1 MCDNWGD
8 EGKLTGLGTSDNIMT
23 LEDGGQ
29 GVALNRCGNSIAS
42 QTNIGK
48 HDGVESGIIK
58 AENWLDTNSALL
70 DNVDGGD
77 TGKV

>member
-1 MCDNWGD
+1 MA
-8 EGKLTGLGTSDNIMT
+8 

-29 GVALNRCGNSIAS
+29 CVALNRCGNGIAS

-58 AENWLDTNSALL
+58 AENRLDTNGALL

-77 TGKV
+77 TVEG